1 MSSLSV
7 DTDTNICG
15 AFIVRQ
21 CGKQFCIQ
29 YLIWFS
35 QLLSNIHATI
45 VPHFVEQE
53 TEARWGEV
61 TSPKSPSWASSWAR
75 IPARS
80 EQPWDQYP
88 VFSMEAFWTTP
99 SERIAD
105 LLDNLDNHDLQDNL
119 PFTTSLLGLFL
130 CSPLRSFSTQI
141 SDLQPHSPHTACEW
155 LGDESYCLIFMPFAV
170 PPWTLETQLPTT
182 RTLPCSLGRVT
193 WLNQRGPAC
202 QGRPFAKALWSFLLI
217 SFSSLGSTLGFTVVR
232 DKCPPPLRP
241 VHLHPM
247 GSAGSSQGT
256 GHHPRPEDF
265 TESIQNSLQI

>member
-141 SDLQPHSPHTACEW
+141 SDLQPIHHTRRVSDWETNPTVLFSCLLQSLPGHWRHSYPPHVH
-155 LGDESYCLIFMPFAV
+155 CLAPLAASLDS
-170 PPWTLETQLPTT
+170 TREGQLSGT
-182 RTLPCSLGRVT
+182 
-193 WLNQRGPAC
+193 
-202 QGRPFAKALWSFLLI
+202 
-217 SFSSLGSTLGFTVVR
+217 
-232 DKCPPPLRP
+232 PLR
-241 VHLHPM
+241 
-247 GSAGSSQGT
+247 
-256 GHHPRPEDF
+256 
-265 TESIQNSLQI
+265 